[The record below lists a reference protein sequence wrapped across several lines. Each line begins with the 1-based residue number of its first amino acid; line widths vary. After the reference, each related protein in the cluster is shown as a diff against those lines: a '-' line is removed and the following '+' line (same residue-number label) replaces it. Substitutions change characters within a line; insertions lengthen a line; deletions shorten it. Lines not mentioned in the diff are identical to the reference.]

1 MKNQPTKRGSNAASS
16 KKRTPPKSASAK
28 KPTNRGVSNRATS
41 NRGASTRGTAA
52 RKTANR
58 SSSSRNSRSGGR
70 RRTRI
75 VVKKSAAGA
84 LSALAVTALV
94 LFGVIYAMRSSDS
107 AAQYLA
113 DVYATFLDME
123 NDFGL
128 DGKPVAQQDVGGLID
143 RAAQNA
149 QQLADDGT
157 IDSYEVGENCV
168 YMQTPDGTGMV
179 YVPQVE
185 DPAPEEA
192 VEPTPEPTPSPEP
205 TPEPAPEATP
215 SQEAETTSTPEPTP
229 TQTPAA
235 TPAPTAAPQETAA
248 PTPTP
253 APTATPTPTPTSTP
267 TATPAPSPTQTQT
280 PAPAAQKRV
289 LSLQPCYDLFA
300 ASFTTA
306 ELEAIDDAA
315 RGFTAVGYSF
325 DAADDLDNAAVTPE
339 ILKNIGDYDVIVF
352 EGHGGYSSATHAF
365 LITGQAYTDDYYSA
379 NLADFQNGNLIATTD
394 GRVAVTAGFFEKYLP
409 ADSLDGALVY
419 LATCNSCRDRVL
431 VDAFLNKGAQA
442 VYANDGTIYTVY
454 NYAMLERIL
463 GQLCG
468 KNGTF
473 YTTGGALDDAQA
485 AYGYL
490 DNIALTP
497 DPGDAT
503 NSAVVCLFGDRSMRF
518 GG

>member
-1 MKNQPTKRGSNAASS
+1 MKNQPTKRGSNTASS
-16 KKRTPPKSASAK
+16 KKRTPHKSASAQ
-28 KPTNRGVSNRATS
+28 KPTHRSVSNRTTS
-41 NRGASTRGTAA
+41 GRGASTRGTAA

-58 SSSSRNSRSGGR
+58 SSSSRNSRQSGGG

-113 DVYATFLDME
+113 DVHATFLDME

-185 DPAPEEA
+185 DPAPQEA
-192 VEPTPEPTPSPEP
+192 AAEPTQTPTPTPSPEAEP
-205 TPEPAPEATP
+205 TPA
-215 SQEAETTSTPEPTP
+215 QEAETTSTPMQAP

-253 APTATPTPTPTSTP
+253 APTPTQTPTPTPT
-267 TATPAPSPTQTQT
+267 ATPVST

-325 DAADDLDNAAVTPE
+325 DTADDLDNAAVTPE
-339 ILKNIGDYDVIVF
+339 ILKKLGDYDVIVF

-365 LITGQAYTDDYYSA
+365 LITGQAYTDDYYNA

-394 GRVAVTAGFFEKYLP
+394 GRVAVTAGFFDKYLP
-409 ADSLDGALVY
+409 AGSLDGALVY

-503 NSAVVCLFGDRSMRF
+503 NSAVVCLFGDRNMRF